1 VGFYAWEN
9 EDWSRSFFESLD
21 ILEIDGRVL
30 DGNSW
35 KLSDTI
41 YAPRSPEDVRTRGV
55 YEVHRSRSG
64 VTYRWTA
71 PVAFF
76 HATPE
81 ARAFEMKIR
90 SIAPMPQTV
99 TFLAAGRVLD
109 KVTLS
114 DQTWIDVKQ
123 NVPADS
129 NPASRW
135 VELRVDPPWT
145 PRSEGRVLGVQT
157 RDVKWNP

>member
-1 VGFYAWEN
+1 
-9 EDWSRSFFESLD
+9 
-21 ILEIDGRVL
+21 
-30 DGNSW
+30 
-35 KLSDTI
+35 
-41 YAPRSPEDVRTRGV
+41 
-55 YEVHRSRSG
+55 
-64 VTYRWTA
+64 
-71 PVAFF
+71 
-76 HATPE
+76 
-81 ARAFEMKIR
+81 MKIR